1 MACVIDFIPTVSQLH
16 EASEAIGKGYR
27 QYEYRKAYDGV
38 KAERLRAVLSIQAAW
53 RAYQTSVSASA
64 VVFVRLAEEG
74 AKCRR
79 LARVKQRTAGLQVS
93 TRRPPLCNH
102 H

>member
-1 MACVIDFIPTVSQLH
+1 MQLH

-27 QYEYRKAYDGV
+27 HYEYRKAYDGV
-38 KAERLRAVLSIQAAW
+38 KAERLRAVLCVQAAW
-53 RAYQTSVSASA
+53 RAYQTSVRASA

-79 LARVKQRTAGLQVS
+79 LARVKQRTAGLQVNACLFAI
-93 TRRPPLCNH
+93 TTTPAW
-102 H
+102 